1 MAETWTVLSILEWT
15 ADYFRGQEIDTAR
28 LDAELLLTRV
38 LGLDRVGLYL
48 HYDRPLVKEEL
59 AAYRALVKRRA
70 GREPVAYIL
79 GETEFW
85 SLPFAISPEVLI
97 PRGDTEILV
106 EEALKAING
115 SCHVLDIGLGSGAI
129 AIAIAHEKPN
139 ARVSGID
146 ISPAAV
152 AMAEENA
159 RRNGV
164 SERTD
169 FVVGDLA
176 ELSGGAYDLIVSNPP
191 YIPHGD
197 LDGLMPDVRKF
208 EPITALDGGTDGL
221 DAYRAITRQAPS
233 RLVAGGRL
241 LVEIGINQDEDV
253 RRLFTDAG
261 FTDIQTR
268 NDYAGIPRVVSGM
281 KK

>member
-1 MAETWTVLSILEWT
+1 MAETWTVLSILDWT
-15 ADYFRGQEIDTAR
+15 ADYFRGQGIDSSR

-70 GREPVAYIL
+70 RREPVAYIL
-79 GETEFW
+79 GEAEFW
-85 SLPFAISPEVLI
+85 SLPFAVSPAVLI

-106 EEALKAING
+106 EEALKVIAG
-115 SCHVLDIGLGSGAI
+115 PGHVLDIGLGSGAI

-139 ARVSGID
+139 VRVSGID

-152 AMAEENA
+152 TMAEENA

-164 SERTD
+164 AERVD
-169 FVVGDLA
+169 FAVGNLA
-176 ELSGGAYDLIVSNPP
+176 ELSGGPYTLIVSNPP

-197 LDGLMPDVRKF
+197 LDGLMPDVREY
-208 EPITALDGGTDGL
+208 EPAGALDGGVDGL
-221 DAYRAITRQAPS
+221 DAYRAILRQAPGLLS
-233 RLVAGGRL
+233 DGGWL
-241 LVEIGINQDEDV
+241 LVEIGIDQAKDV
-253 RRLFTDAG
+253 RQLFTDAG
-261 FTDIQTR
+261 FIDIQTR

>member
-1 MAETWTVLSILEWT
+1 MVETWTVLSILEWT
-15 ADYFRGQEIDTAR
+15 ADYFRGQGIDTPR
-28 LDAELLLTRV
+28 LDAEVLLTRV
-38 LGLDRVGLYL
+38 LELDRVGLYL

-85 SLPFAISPEVLI
+85 SLPFSVSPAVLI

-106 EEALKAING
+106 EEALKAISG
-115 SCHVLDIGLGSGAI
+115 PCQVLDVGLGSGAI
-129 AIAIAHEKPN
+129 AVVLAHEKPN
-139 ARVSGID
+139 IRVSGID
-146 ISPAAV
+146 ISPTAV
-152 AMAEENA
+152 AVAVENA

-164 SERTD
+164 AERTD
-169 FVVGDLA
+169 FTVGNLA
-176 ELSGGAYDLIVSNPP
+176 ALSGGPYELIVSNPP

-197 LDGLMPDVRKF
+197 LEGLMPDVRRY
-208 EPITALDGGTDGL
+208 EPVTALDGGPDGL
-221 DAYRAITRQAPS
+221 DAYRAIVRQAPD
-233 RLVAGGRL
+233 RLAAGGRL
-241 LVEIGINQDEDV
+241 MVEIGINQAENV
-253 RRLFTDAG
+253 RQLFTDAG
-261 FTDIQTR
+261 FIDIQTR